1 MTSVLESKWSG
12 PPPSGGTTSGACEKE
27 LQMLE
32 ITFVD
37 LEERISAISEEDAM
51 YQSGESIQL
60 S

>member
-1 MTSVLESKWSG
+1 
-12 PPPSGGTTSGACEKE
+12 
-27 LQMLE
+27 MLE

-37 LEERISAISEEDAM
+37 LEVRISAISEEDAM